1 MNNAHKIIEEI
12 YEKYSEW
19 LEMMDEEDAYI
30 FILNA
35 TATIA
40 LNERERADR
49 LKMDLRRCEISR
61 Q

>member
-1 MNNAHKIIEEI
+1 MNNTHKIIEEV

-19 LEMMDEEDAYI
+19 LEMMNEEDAYI

-35 TATIA
+35 TAEIA
-40 LNERERADR
+40 IRERERADR

-61 Q
+61 R

>member
-1 MNNAHKIIEEI
+1 MNNAHKILEEI
-12 YEKYSEW
+12 QEKYGEW
-19 LEMMDEEDAYI
+19 LEMFDEEDAYI

-61 Q
+61 K

>member
-1 MNNAHKIIEEI
+1 MNSAHKILEEI
-12 YEKYSEW
+12 YEKYGEW
-19 LEMMDEEDAYI
+19 LEMFDEEDAYI

-40 LNERERADR
+40 LQERERADR

-61 Q
+61 K